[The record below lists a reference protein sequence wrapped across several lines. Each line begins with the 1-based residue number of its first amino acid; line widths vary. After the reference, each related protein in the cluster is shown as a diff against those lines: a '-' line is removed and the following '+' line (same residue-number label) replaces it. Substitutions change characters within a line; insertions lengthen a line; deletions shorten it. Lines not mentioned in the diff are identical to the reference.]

1 MAPLPVQMGAPKNL
15 FISTLLI
22 ASLLFLSECKKDVL
36 SSDEVRNHCIAGV
49 SPVHKVL
56 FIGINGCRTDALLA
70 AKAPA
75 FDSLMAHAFVNLHC
89 DRGPYTVSAPG
100 WSTLLHGVFPAKHGV
115 TSNDLSNLNYGMY
128 HDLFYYMR
136 QANPYFNLAEVSHW
150 DNFLRLTTSEDYAQ
164 NVATDAEVK
173 DKALYLLQSC
183 APDVLL
189 LHFDDVD
196 DTGHESGFSPD
207 NSAYLNSIVQTGK
220 YTAEIIQR
228 IRTREQFF
236 GEEWM
241 VVVVTDHGGSG
252 TSHGDQDDVEATRYV
267 FEIVRLPGSIRTE
280 IPIAANVDIMPTIL
294 KYMNVPVESGWAL
307 DGSPLF

>member
-1 MAPLPVQMGAPKNL
+1 MRPLINL
-15 FISTLLI
+15 FIYFSLI
-22 ASLLFLSECKKDVL
+22 SSLLFLPACKKEEVL
-36 SSDEVRNHCIAGV
+36 NPDEIKSNCRNGV
-49 SPVHKVL
+49 SLVRKVL
-56 FIGINGCRTDALLA
+56 FIGIDGCRTDALLA
-70 AKAPA
+70 AKHPA
-75 FDSLMAHAFVNLHC
+75 FDSLMAHAYINLHC

-115 TSNDLSNLNYGMY
+115 TSNDLSHLNYGMY

-136 QANPYFNLAEVSHW
+136 KANPDFSLAEVSNW
-150 DNFLRLTTSEDYAQ
+150 DNFLRLTTNEDYAQ

-183 APDVLL
+183 VPDVLL

-196 DTGHESGFSPD
+196 HTGHQSGFTPD
-207 NSAYLNSIVQTGK
+207 NSAYINSIVQTGN
-220 YTAEIIQR
+220 YTSEIMQSIQM
-228 IRTREQFF
+228 REQTY

-252 TSHGDQDDVEATRYV
+252 TAHGGQDDVDVTRYV
-267 FEIVRLPGSIRTE
+267 FAIVRLPLATRTD
-280 IPIAANVDIMPTIL
+280 IPTAANVDIMPTIL
-294 KYMNVPVESGWAL
+294 KYMNVLVEPSWAL